1 MKAKSIVSIIGTLV
15 LVVFVLAI
23 GAGVYLHFTGDDTT
37 TSDFYILYNGKEISS
52 DVKGYKMSADKAV
65 TIYVVDKTVAEGEE
79 TEYTVKVVPNKIKG
93 KDFNFI
99 LDGESTSYHG
109 IKDLTEGFDINVE
122 GNSFT
127 IKPYGDITTILN
139 AVYVNSEIEDCS
151 EYTYD
156 DMFTLVI
163 SNGEDSIEIDFTV
176 PSSTNN
182 DNDDNND
189 GDNTGGITGI
199 KLSVESIVF

>member
-15 LVVFVLAI
+15 LVVFVFAI
-23 GAGVYLHFTGDDTT
+23 GAGVYMHFTDSVP
-37 TSDFYILYNGKEISS
+37 TSDFYVLYNGKEISS

-65 TIYVVDKTVAEGEE
+65 TIYVVDKTSENEE
-79 TEYTVKVVPNKIKG
+79 TEYTVKVVPNKIKA

-99 LDGESTSYHG
+99 LDGEITSYQS
-109 IKDLTEGFDINVE
+109 IDDLTEGFDIVYE

-127 IKPYGDITTILN
+127 IKPLGDITTILN
-139 AVYVNSEIEDCS
+139 AVYVNAEIEDCS

-156 DMFTLVI
+156 DMFTLII
-163 SNGEDSIEIDFTV
+163 SNGENTVEIDFTV
-176 PSSTNN
+176 PSSADN

-199 KLSVESIVF
+199 KLSVESIIF

>member
-1 MKAKSIVSIIGTLV
+1 MKAKSVISIIGTLV

-23 GAGVYLHFTGDDTT
+23 GAGVYMHFTDNTP
-37 TSDFYILYNGKEISS
+37 TSDFYVLYNGKEISS
-52 DVKGYKMSADKAV
+52 NAKGYEMSKDKAV
-65 TIYVVDKTVAEGEE
+65 AIYVVDKTSENEE
-79 TEYTVKVVPNKIKG
+79 TEYTVKVVPNIVKD

-99 LDGESTSYHG
+99 LDGESTSYQS
-109 IKDLTEGFDINVE
+109 IKDLTEGFDIDIE

-139 AVYVNSEIEDCS
+139 AVYVNAEIEDCS
-151 EYTYD
+151 EYTYE
-156 DMFTLVI
+156 DMFTLII

-176 PSSTNN
+176 PSSADN

-189 GDNTGGITGI
+189 GDDTGDITGV
-199 KLSVESIVF
+199 KLSVESIIF

>member
-1 MKAKSIVSIIGTLV
+1 MKSKSVISIIGTLV

-23 GAGVYLHFTGDDTT
+23 GVGVYMHFTGDNTSN
-37 TSDFYILYNGKEISS
+37 SDFYILYNGKEISS
-52 DVKGYKMSADKAV
+52 DVKGYKMSTDKVV
-65 TIYVVDKTVAEGEE
+65 TIYVVDKTVSEGEE
-79 TEYTVKVVPNKIKG
+79 TEYTVKIVPNKIKG

-99 LDGESTSYHG
+99 LDGESTSYQG
-109 IKDLTEGFDINVE
+109 IKDLTEGFDIDIE

-139 AVYVNSEIEDCS
+139 AVYVNAKIEDCS
-151 EYTYD
+151 EYTYE

-163 SNGEDSIEIDFTV
+163 SNGENTVEIDFTV

-182 DNDDNND
+182 DNNDND
-189 GDNTGGITGI
+189 GNNTGDITGV
-199 KLSVESIVF
+199 KLSVEEIIF

>member
-23 GAGVYLHFTGDDTT
+23 GAGVYLHFTDSVP
-37 TSDFYILYNGKEISS
+37 TSDFYVLYNDKEISS
-52 DVKGYKMSADKAV
+52 DVKGYKMSTDKTV
-65 TIYVVDKTVAEGEE
+65 TIYVVDKTSENEE
-79 TEYTVKVVPNKIKG
+79 TEYTVKVVPNKIKA

-99 LDGESTSYHG
+99 LDGESTSYQS
-109 IKDLTEGFDINVE
+109 IKDLTEGFDIVYE

-127 IKPYGDITTILN
+127 IKPLGDITTILN
-139 AVYVNSEIEDCS
+139 AVYVNAEIEDCS

>member
-23 GAGVYLHFTGDDTT
+23 GAGVYLHFTDSVP
-37 TSDFYILYNGKEISS
+37 TSDFYVLYNGKEISS
-52 DVKGYKMSADKAV
+52 DVKGYKMSTDKTV
-65 TIYVVDKTVAEGEE
+65 TIYVVDKTSENEE
-79 TEYTVKVVPNKIKG
+79 TEYTVKVVPNKIKA

-99 LDGESTSYHG
+99 LDGEITSYQS
-109 IKDLTEGFDINVE
+109 IKDLTEGFDIVYE

-139 AVYVNSEIEDCS
+139 TVYVNSEIEDCS

>member
-23 GAGVYLHFTGDDTT
+23 GAGVYLHFTGDNTSN
-37 TSDFYILYNGKEISS
+37 SDFYVLYNGKEISS

-65 TIYVVDKTVAEGEE
+65 TIYVVDKTSENEE
-79 TEYTVKVVPNKIKG
+79 TEYTVKVVPNKIKA

-99 LDGESTSYHG
+99 LDGESTSYQS
-109 IKDLTEGFDINVE
+109 IDDLTEGFDIDIE

-127 IKPYGDITTILN
+127 IKPLGDITTILN
-139 AVYVNSEIEDCS
+139 AVYVNAEIEDCS
-151 EYTYD
+151 EYTYE
-156 DMFTLVI
+156 DMFTLII

-176 PSSTNN
+176 PSSADN

>member
-1 MKAKSIVSIIGTLV
+1 MKVKSVISIIGTLV
-15 LVVFVLAI
+15 LVVLVLAI
-23 GAGVYLHFTGDDTT
+23 GAGVYLHFTGDDTP
-37 TSDFYILYNGKEISS
+37 TSDFYVLYNGKEISS
-52 DVKGYKMSADKAV
+52 NVKGYKMSTDEAV

-79 TEYTVKVVPNKIKG
+79 TEYTVKVVPNTLKD

-99 LDGESTSYHG
+99 LDGESTSYQG
-109 IKDLTEGFDINVE
+109 IKDLTEGFDIDIE

-139 AVYVNSEIEDCS
+139 AVYVNAEIEDCS
-151 EYTYD
+151 EYTYE
-156 DMFTLVI
+156 DMFTLII
-163 SNGEDSIEIDFTV
+163 SSGENTVEIDFTV

>member
-23 GAGVYLHFTGDDTT
+23 GAGVYLHFTDSVP
-37 TSDFYILYNGKEISS
+37 TSDFYVLYNGKEISS
-52 DVKGYKMSADKAV
+52 DVKGYKMSTDKTV
-65 TIYVVDKTVAEGEE
+65 TIYVVDKTSENEE
-79 TEYTVKVVPNKIKG
+79 TEYTVKVVPNKIKA

-99 LDGESTSYHG
+99 LDGEITSYQS
-109 IKDLTEGFDINVE
+109 IKDLTEGFDIVYE

-139 AVYVNSEIEDCS
+139 TVYVNSEIEDCS

-163 SNGEDSIEIDFTV
+163 SNGEDSIEIAFTV

-182 DNDDNND
+182 DNADNND

>member
-23 GAGVYLHFTGDDTT
+23 GAGVYMHFTDSVP
-37 TSDFYILYNGKEISS
+37 TSDFYVLYNGKEISS

-65 TIYVVDKTVAEGEE
+65 TIYVVDKTSENEE
-79 TEYTVKVVPNKIKG
+79 TEYTVKVVPNKIKA

-99 LDGESTSYHG
+99 LDGESTSYQS
-109 IKDLTEGFDINVE
+109 IKDLTEGFDIVYE

-127 IKPYGDITTILN
+127 IKPLGDITMILN
-139 AVYVNSEIEDCS
+139 AVYVNAEIEDCS

-189 GDNTGGITGI
+189 GDNTGGITCI

>member
-1 MKAKSIVSIIGTLV
+1 MKAKSVISIIGTLV

-23 GAGVYLHFTGDDTT
+23 GAGVYMHFTDNTP
-37 TSDFYILYNGKEISS
+37 TSDFYVLYNGKEISS
-52 DVKGYKMSADKAV
+52 NAKGYEMSKDKAV
-65 TIYVVDKTVAEGEE
+65 AIYVVDKTSENEE
-79 TEYTVKVVPNKIKG
+79 TEYTVKVVPNVIKD
-93 KDFNFI
+93 KDFNII
-99 LDGESTSYHG
+99 LDGEITSYQS
-109 IKDLTEGFDINVE
+109 IKDITEGFNIDIE

-139 AVYVNSEIEDCS
+139 TVYVNSEIEDCS

-176 PSSTNN
+176 PLSTNN

-189 GDNTGGITGI
+189 GDNTGDIAGI
-199 KLSVESIVF
+199 KLSVESIIF

>member
-23 GAGVYLHFTGDDTT
+23 GAGVYMHFTDNTP
-37 TSDFYILYNGKEISS
+37 TSDFYVLYNGKEISS
-52 DVKGYKMSADKAV
+52 NVKGYKMSTDKAV
-65 TIYVVDKTVAEGEE
+65 TIYVVDKTSENEE
-79 TEYTVKVVPNKIKG
+79 TEYTVKVVPNIVKD

-99 LDGESTSYHG
+99 LNGESTSYQS
-109 IKDLTEGFDINVE
+109 IKDLTEGFDIVYE
-122 GNSFT
+122 SNSFT
-127 IKPYGDITTILN
+127 IKPLGDITTILN
-139 AVYVNSEIEDCS
+139 AVYVNAEIEDCS
-151 EYTYD
+151 EYTYE
-156 DMFTLVI
+156 DMFTLII
-163 SNGEDSIEIDFTV
+163 SNGENTVEIDFTV

>member
-23 GAGVYLHFTGDDTT
+23 GAGVYMHFTGDNTSN
-37 TSDFYILYNGKEISS
+37 SDFYVLYNGKEISS

-65 TIYVVDKTVAEGEE
+65 TIYVVDKTSENEE
-79 TEYTVKVVPNKIKG
+79 TEYTVKVVPNKIKA

-99 LDGESTSYHG
+99 LDGEITSYQS
-109 IKDLTEGFDINVE
+109 IKDLTEGFDIVYE

-139 AVYVNSEIEDCS
+139 TVYVNSEIEDCS

>member
-1 MKAKSIVSIIGTLV
+1 
-15 LVVFVLAI
+15 
-23 GAGVYLHFTGDDTT
+23 
-37 TSDFYILYNGKEISS
+37 
-52 DVKGYKMSADKAV
+52 MSTDKVV

-79 TEYTVKVVPNKIKG
+79 TEYTVKIVPNKIKG

-99 LDGESTSYHG
+99 LDGESTSYQS
-109 IKDLTEGFDINVE
+109 IDDLTEGFDIDIE

-139 AVYVNSEIEDCS
+139 AVYVNAEIEDCS

-163 SNGEDSIEIDFTV
+163 FNGEDSIEIAFTV
-176 PSSTNN
+176 PLSTNN
-182 DNDDNND
+182 DNG

-199 KLSVESIVF
+199 KLSVEEIVF

>member
-1 MKAKSIVSIIGTLV
+1 MKAKSIVSIVGTLV

-23 GAGVYLHFTGDDTT
+23 GAGVYMHFTDNTP
-37 TSDFYILYNGKEISS
+37 TSDFYVLYNSKEISS
-52 DVKGYKMSADKAV
+52 NAKGYEMSKDKAV
-65 TIYVVDKTVAEGEE
+65 AIYVVDKTSENEE
-79 TEYTVKVVPNKIKG
+79 TEYTVKVVPNVIKD
-93 KDFNFI
+93 KDFNII
-99 LDGESTSYHG
+99 LEGEITSYQG
-109 IKDLTEGFDINVE
+109 IKDLTEGFNIDIE

-139 AVYVNSEIEDCS
+139 TVYVNSEIEDCS

-189 GDNTGGITGI
+189 GDNTGDITGI
-199 KLSVESIVF
+199 KLSVESIIF

>member
-23 GAGVYLHFTGDDTT
+23 GAGVYMHFTDSVP
-37 TSDFYILYNGKEISS
+37 TSDFYVLYNGKEISS

-65 TIYVVDKTVAEGEE
+65 TIYVVDKTSENEE
-79 TEYTVKVVPNKIKG
+79 TEYTVKVVPNKIKA

-99 LDGESTSYHG
+99 LDGESTSYQS
-109 IKDLTEGFDINVE
+109 IKDLTEGFDIGME

-139 AVYVNSEIEDCS
+139 TVYVNSEIEDCS

>member
-1 MKAKSIVSIIGTLV
+1 MKAKSVISIIGTLV

-23 GAGVYLHFTGDDTT
+23 GAGVYMHFTDNTPI
-37 TSDFYILYNGKEISS
+37 SDFYVLYNGKEISS
-52 DVKGYKMSADKAV
+52 NAKSYEMSKDKAV
-65 TIYVVDKTVAEGEE
+65 AIYVVDKTSENEE
-79 TEYTVKVVPNKIKG
+79 TEYTVKVVPNIVKD

-99 LDGESTSYHG
+99 LDGESTSYQG
-109 IKDLTEGFDINVE
+109 IKDLTEGFNIDIE

-139 AVYVNSEIEDCS
+139 TVYVNSEIEDCS

-176 PSSTNN
+176 PLSTNN

-189 GDNTGGITGI
+189 GDNTGDIAGI
-199 KLSVESIVF
+199 KLSVESIIF

>member
-23 GAGVYLHFTGDDTT
+23 SAGVYMHFTDSVP
-37 TSDFYILYNGKEISS
+37 TSDFYVLYNGKEISS

-65 TIYVVDKTVAEGEE
+65 TIYVVDKTSENEE
-79 TEYTVKVVPNKIKG
+79 TEYTVKVVPNKIKA

-99 LDGESTSYHG
+99 LDGELTSYQS
-109 IKDLTEGFDINVE
+109 IKDLTEGFDIDIE

-127 IKPYGDITTILN
+127 IKPLGDITTILN

>member
-1 MKAKSIVSIIGTLV
+1 MKSKSVISIIGTLV

-23 GAGVYLHFTGDDTT
+23 GVGVYMHFTGDNTSN
-37 TSDFYILYNGKEISS
+37 SDFYILYNGKEISS
-52 DVKGYKMSADKAV
+52 DVKGYKMSTDKVV

-79 TEYTVKVVPNKIKG
+79 TEYTVKIVPNKIKG

-99 LDGESTSYHG
+99 LDGESTSYQG
-109 IKDLTEGFDINVE
+109 IKDLTEGFDIDIE

-139 AVYVNSEIEDCS
+139 AVYVNAEIEDCS

-176 PSSTNN
+176 PLSTNN
-182 DNDDNND
+182 DNG

-199 KLSVESIVF
+199 KLSVEEIVF

>member
-1 MKAKSIVSIIGTLV
+1 MKAKSVISIIGTLV

-23 GAGVYLHFTGDDTT
+23 GAGVYLHFTGDNTSN
-37 TSDFYILYNGKEISS
+37 SDFYVLYNGKEISS
-52 DVKGYKMSADKAV
+52 DVKGYKMSTDKTV
-65 TIYVVDKTVAEGEE
+65 TIYVVDKTSENEE
-79 TEYTVKVVPNKIKG
+79 TEYTVKVVPNKIKA

-99 LDGESTSYHG
+99 LDGESTSYQS
-109 IKDLTEGFDINVE
+109 IKDLTEGFDIDIE

-127 IKPYGDITTILN
+127 IKPLGDITTILN
-139 AVYVNSEIEDCS
+139 TVYVNSEIEDCS

-182 DNDDNND
+182 DNGDNND

>member
-1 MKAKSIVSIIGTLV
+1 MKAKSVISIIGTLV
-15 LVVFVLAI
+15 LVVFVLAL
-23 GAGVYLHFTGDDTT
+23 GAGVYLHFTGDNTS
-37 TSDFYILYNGKEISS
+37 TSDFYVLYNGKEISS
-52 DVKGYKMSADKAV
+52 DVKGYKMSTDKAV
-65 TIYVVDKTVAEGEE
+65 TIYVVDKTAAEGEE
-79 TEYTVKVVPNKIKG
+79 TEYTVKVVPNAVKD

-99 LDGESTSYHG
+99 LDGESTSYQS
-109 IKDLTEGFDINVE
+109 IKDLTEGFDIGKE

-127 IKPYGDITTILN
+127 IKPYGDITTILTT
-139 AVYVNSEIEDCS
+139 VYVNSEIEDCS

-176 PSSTNN
+176 PSSADN

>member
-23 GAGVYLHFTGDDTT
+23 GAGVYMHFTDSVP
-37 TSDFYILYNGKEISS
+37 TSDFYVLYNGKEISS

-65 TIYVVDKTVAEGEE
+65 TIYVVDKTSENEE
-79 TEYTVKVVPNKIKG
+79 TEYTVKVVPNKIKA

-99 LDGESTSYHG
+99 LDGEITSYQS
-109 IKDLTEGFDINVE
+109 IKDLTEGFDIVYE

-139 AVYVNSEIEDCS
+139 TVYVNSEIEDCS

>member
-1 MKAKSIVSIIGTLV
+1 MKAKSVISIIGTLV

-23 GAGVYLHFTGDDTT
+23 GAGVYMHFTDSVP
-37 TSDFYILYNGKEISS
+37 TSDFYVLYNGKEISS
-52 DVKGYKMSADKAV
+52 DVKGYKMSADKTV
-65 TIYVVDKTVAEGEE
+65 TIYVVDKTSENEE
-79 TEYTVKVVPNKIKG
+79 TEYTVKVVPNKIKA

-99 LDGESTSYHG
+99 LDGESTSYQS
-109 IKDLTEGFDINVE
+109 IKDLTEGFDIGME

-139 AVYVNSEIEDCS
+139 TVYVNSEIEDCS

>member
-23 GAGVYLHFTGDDTT
+23 GAGVYLHFIGDDTT
-37 TSDFYILYNGKEISS
+37 TSDFYVLYNGKEISS
-52 DVKGYKMSADKAV
+52 NAKGYEMSKDKTV
-65 TIYVVDKTVAEGEE
+65 TIYVVDKTSENEE
-79 TEYTVKVVPNKIKG
+79 TEYTVKVVPNKIKA

-99 LDGESTSYHG
+99 LDGESTSYQS
-109 IKDLTEGFDINVE
+109 IKDLTEGFDIVYE

-127 IKPYGDITTILN
+127 IKPLGDITTILN
-139 AVYVNSEIEDCS
+139 AVYVNAEIEDCS

-182 DNDDNND
+182 DNEDNND
-189 GDNTGGITGI
+189 GDNTGDITGI

>member
-23 GAGVYLHFTGDDTT
+23 GAGVYLHFTGDNTSN
-37 TSDFYILYNGKEISS
+37 SDFYVLYNGKEISS

-65 TIYVVDKTVAEGEE
+65 TIYVVDKTSENEE
-79 TEYTVKVVPNKIKG
+79 TEYTVKVVPNIVKD

-99 LDGESTSYHG
+99 LDGESTSYQS
-109 IKDLTEGFDINVE
+109 IDDLTEGFDIDIE

-127 IKPYGDITTILN
+127 IKPLGDITTILN
-139 AVYVNSEIEDCS
+139 AVYVNAEIEDCS
-151 EYTYD
+151 EYTYE
-156 DMFTLVI
+156 DMFTLII

-176 PSSTNN
+176 PSSADN

>member
-1 MKAKSIVSIIGTLV
+1 MKAKSVISIIGTLV

-23 GAGVYLHFTGDDTT
+23 GAGVYLHFTGDNTSN
-37 TSDFYILYNGKEISS
+37 SDFYVLYNGKEISS
-52 DVKGYKMSADKAV
+52 DVKGYKMSTDKAV
-65 TIYVVDKTVAEGEE
+65 TIYVVDKTSENEE
-79 TEYTVKVVPNKIKG
+79 TEYTVKVVPNIVKD

-99 LDGESTSYHG
+99 LDGESTSYQS
-109 IKDLTEGFDINVE
+109 IKDLTEGFDIVYE

-127 IKPYGDITTILN
+127 IKPLGDITTILN
-139 AVYVNSEIEDCS
+139 AVYVNAEIEDCS
-151 EYTYD
+151 EYTYE
-156 DMFTLVI
+156 DMFTLII
-163 SNGEDSIEIDFTV
+163 SSGENTVEIDFTV